1 VLFDPGNAV
10 LKTLELEYGEDMLV
24 HQLKNAADEEA
35 TVWSAYQQLQTYQAE
50 VPALFA
56 ALIEGNEAQIEVQ
69 KEKIFAKEGEAD
81 TIKNE
86 LRSHLPR
93 SLLLAVDRRDLLELL
108 AMQDTIAGIAQD
120 IAGLLVQRKMEVPA
134 AMAEPLMRFVTRCAE
149 TCGQAHKV
157 IEELDELLEL
167 GFRGREVERVEA
179 MIVELGCME
188 SDTDLM
194 GISLTRT
201 LFAQEDSL
209 SPVSVMLWYQLIHW
223 LGNLADYAEKV
234 GDRLRLMVAH

>member
-1 VLFDPGNAV
+1 MLSTNSMAALFGKSPFQP
-10 LKTLELEYGEDMLV
+10 L
-24 HQLKNAADEEA
+24 
-35 TVWSAYQQLQTYQAE
+35 QQHMRVVMECVGE

-56 ALIEGNEAQIEVQ
+56 ALIEGNETELEVR

-93 SLLLAVDRRDLLELL
+93 TLLLAVDRRDLLELL

-134 AMAEPLMRFVTRCAE
+134 AIAEPLARFVTRCTE
-149 TCGQAHKV
+149 TCEQAHRIV
-157 IEELDELLEL
+157 EELDELLEL
-167 GFRGREVERVEA
+167 GFRGRDAERVEA
-179 MIVELGCME
+179 MILELGYME

-194 GISLTRT
+194 GASLARA

-209 SPVSVMLWYQLIHW
+209 SPVSVMLWYQLIRW
-223 LGNLADYAEKV
+223 VGNLADYAERV
-234 GDRLRLMVAH
+234 GDRLRLMIAH

>member
-1 VLFDPGNAV
+1 MLSTNSVAALFGKSPFKP
-10 LKTLELEYGEDMLV
+10 L
-24 HQLKNAADEEA
+24 
-35 TVWSAYQQLQTYQAE
+35 QQHMRVVIECIGE

-56 ALIEGNEAQIEVQ
+56 ALIEGDEARLEAQ
-69 KEKIFAKEGEAD
+69 KEKIFARESEAD

-86 LRSHLPR
+86 LRGHLPR

-134 AMAEPLMRFVTRCAE
+134 GMGEPLTRFVARCTE
-149 TCGQAHKV
+149 TCGQAHRI
-157 IEELDELLEL
+157 IEELDELLES

-179 MIVELGCME
+179 MILELGYME
-188 SDTDLM
+188 TDTDLM
-194 GISLTRT
+194 GASLAKA

-209 SPVSVMLWYQLIHW
+209 SPVSVMFWYQVIRW
-223 LGNLADYAEKV
+223 VGNLADYAERV
-234 GDRLRLMVAH
+234 GDRLRLMIAH

>member
-1 VLFDPGNAV
+1 MLSTNSMAALFGKSPF
-10 LKTLELEYGEDMLV
+10 KP
-24 HQLKNAADEEA
+24 
-35 TVWSAYQQLQTYQAE
+35 LQRHMRVVIECIAE

-56 ALIEGNEAQIEVQ
+56 ALIAGDEAQLEAQ
-69 KEKIFAKEGEAD
+69 KEKIFAKESEAD
-81 TIKNE
+81 AIKNE
-86 LRSHLPR
+86 LCSHLPK

-134 AMAEPLMRFVTRCAE
+134 GMAEPLTRFVARCTE
-149 TCGQAHKV
+149 TCGQAHKI

-179 MIVELGCME
+179 MILELGYME

-194 GISLTRT
+194 GVSLTRA

-209 SPVSVMLWYQLIHW
+209 SPVSVVLWYQLIHW
-223 LGNLADYAEKV
+223 VGNLADCAEKV
-234 GDRLRLMVAH
+234 GGRLRPMVAH

>member
-1 VLFDPGNAV
+1 MRVVIECVG
-10 LKTLELEYGEDMLV
+10 
-24 HQLKNAADEEA
+24 
-35 TVWSAYQQLQTYQAE
+35 E

-56 ALIEGNEAQIEVQ
+56 ALIAGDESELEIRM
-69 KEKIFAKEGEAD
+69 EKIFAKEGEAD

-108 AMQDTIAGIAQD
+108 AIQDTIAGIAQD
-120 IAGLLVQRKMEVPA
+120 IAGLLVQRKMEVPV
-134 AMAEPLMRFVTRCAE
+134 AMAEPLARFVIRCTE
-149 TCGQAHKV
+149 TCEQAHRI

-179 MIVELGCME
+179 MILELGYME

-194 GISLTRT
+194 GVSLART

-209 SPVSVMLWYQLIHW
+209 SPVSVMLWYQLIRW
-223 LGNLADYAEKV
+223 VGNLADYAERV
-234 GDRLRLMVAH
+234 GDRLRLMIAH

>member
-1 VLFDPGNAV
+1 MLSTNSMAALFGKSPFKP
-10 LKTLELEYGEDMLV
+10 L
-24 HQLKNAADEEA
+24 
-35 TVWSAYQQLQTYQAE
+35 QQHMRVVIECVGE

-56 ALIEGNEAQIEVQ
+56 ALIAGDESELEIRM
-69 KEKIFAKEGEAD
+69 EKIFAKEGEAD

-120 IAGLLVQRKMEVPA
+120 IAGLLVQRKMEVPV
-134 AMAEPLMRFVTRCAE
+134 AMAEPLARFVIRCTE
-149 TCGQAHKV
+149 TCEQAHRI

-179 MIVELGCME
+179 MILELGYME

-194 GISLTRT
+194 GVSLART

-209 SPVSVMLWYQLIHW
+209 SPVSVMLWYQLIRW
-223 LGNLADYAEKV
+223 VGNLADYAERV
-234 GDRLRLMVAH
+234 GDRLRLMIAH

>member
-1 VLFDPGNAV
+1 MLSTNSMAALFGKSPFKP
-10 LKTLELEYGEDMLV
+10 L
-24 HQLKNAADEEA
+24 
-35 TVWSAYQQLQTYQAE
+35 QQHMRVVIECVGE

-56 ALIEGNEAQIEVQ
+56 ALIAGDESELEIRM
-69 KEKIFAKEGEAD
+69 EKIFAKEGEAD

-108 AMQDTIAGIAQD
+108 AIQDTIAGIAQD
-120 IAGLLVQRKMEVPA
+120 IAGLLVQRKMEVPV
-134 AMAEPLMRFVTRCAE
+134 AMAEPLARFVIRCTE
-149 TCGQAHKV
+149 TCEQAHRI

-179 MIVELGCME
+179 MILELGYME

-194 GISLTRT
+194 GVSLART

-209 SPVSVMLWYQLIHW
+209 SPVSVMLWYQLIRW
-223 LGNLADYAEKV
+223 VGNLADYAERV
-234 GDRLRLMVAH
+234 GDRLRLMIAH

>member
-1 VLFDPGNAV
+1 MLSTNSMAALFGKSPFKP
-10 LKTLELEYGEDMLV
+10 L
-24 HQLKNAADEEA
+24 
-35 TVWSAYQQLQTYQAE
+35 QQHMRVVIECVGE
-50 VPALFA
+50 VPALFT
-56 ALIEGNEAQIEVQ
+56 ALIEGNEAQLEVQ

-108 AMQDTIAGIAQD
+108 AMQDTIAGIAQE

-134 AMAEPLMRFVTRCAE
+134 AMAEPLTRFVTRCTE
-149 TCGQAHKV
+149 TCGQAHKI

-179 MIVELGCME
+179 MILELGYME

-194 GISLTRT
+194 GVSLTRT

-209 SPVSVMLWYQLIHW
+209 SPVSVMLWYQLIRW
-223 LGNLADYAEKV
+223 VGNLADYAEKV
-234 GDRLRLMVAH
+234 GDRLRLMIAH

>member
-1 VLFDPGNAV
+1 MLSTNSMAALFGKSPFKP
-10 LKTLELEYGEDMLV
+10 L
-24 HQLKNAADEEA
+24 
-35 TVWSAYQQLQTYQAE
+35 QQHMRVVIECVGE

-56 ALIEGNEAQIEVQ
+56 ALIAGDESELEIRM
-69 KEKIFAKEGEAD
+69 EKIFAKEGEVD

-108 AMQDTIAGIAQD
+108 AIQDTIAGIAQD
-120 IAGLLVQRKMEVPA
+120 IAGLLVQRKMEVPV
-134 AMAEPLMRFVTRCAE
+134 AMAEPLARFVIRCTE
-149 TCGQAHKV
+149 TCEQAHRI

-179 MIVELGCME
+179 MILELGYME

-194 GISLTRT
+194 GVSLART

-209 SPVSVMLWYQLIHW
+209 SPVSVMLWYQLIRW
-223 LGNLADYAEKV
+223 VGNLADYAERV
-234 GDRLRLMVAH
+234 GDRLRLMIAH

>member
-1 VLFDPGNAV
+1 MLSTNSVAALFGKSPFKP
-10 LKTLELEYGEDMLV
+10 L
-24 HQLKNAADEEA
+24 
-35 TVWSAYQQLQTYQAE
+35 QQHMRVVIECIGE

-56 ALIEGNEAQIEVQ
+56 ALIEGDDARLEAQ
-69 KEKIFAKEGEAD
+69 KEKIFARESEAD

-134 AMAEPLMRFVTRCAE
+134 GMGEPLTRFVARCTE
-149 TCGQAHKV
+149 TCGQAHRI
-157 IEELDELLEL
+157 IEELDELLES

-179 MIVELGCME
+179 MILELGYME
-188 SDTDLM
+188 TDTDLM
-194 GISLTRT
+194 GASLAKV

-209 SPVSVMLWYQLIHW
+209 SPVSVMFWYQVIRW
-223 LGNLADYAEKV
+223 VGNLADYAERV
-234 GDRLRLMVAH
+234 GDRLRLMIAH